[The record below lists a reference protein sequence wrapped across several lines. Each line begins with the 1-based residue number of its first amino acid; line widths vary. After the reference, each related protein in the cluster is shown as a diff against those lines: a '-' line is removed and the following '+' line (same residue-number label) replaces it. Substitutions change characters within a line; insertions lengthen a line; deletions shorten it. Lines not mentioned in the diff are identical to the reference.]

1 MRPRPARPAYLLA
14 VLACVLVTSLGA
26 CTSPSTSPS
35 ATSAEP
41 SSGPAPSNATTA
53 APSAHSSADTGPTRD
68 VVTGL
73 SVPWSVAVLP
83 GGGFLVSERDTAHV
97 LRFGADGSRTD
108 LGQVPDVSPGGE
120 GGLLG
125 LAVRASEPSVLYAY
139 ATTARDNR
147 VFAIPLSANG
157 LGTPRTVLDGIPKGA
172 IHNGGRIAFG
182 PDGYLYVGTG
192 EAGQRQP
199 SQDRS
204 SLGGKILRIT
214 TDGSPAPGNPDPA
227 SPMWSLGHRNVQG
240 FAWDS
245 AGRMWASEFGQNTWD
260 ELNLIQRGSNYGWPV
275 VEGRAGRAGFV
286 DPVVQWATAD
296 ASPSGL
302 TVGPD
307 GAVYLAALRGESL
320 WRVVVHADGS
330 AGDPQRLLEGRYGR
344 LRDVLTGPD
353 GRLWVV
359 SSNTFRGSP
368 DPATTGSSRLLR
380 PISAEPRV
388 LARSVCR

>member
-1 MRPRPARPAYLLA
+1 MRSRLPSAASLALAAALVVLLLLTGCTTSSPTSGASAPAATNTA
-14 VLACVLVTSLGA
+14 AA
-26 CTSPSTSPS
+26 STSSPTAS
-35 ATSAEP
+35 TPA
-41 SSGPAPSNATTA
+41 SSA
-53 APSAHSSADTGPTRD
+53 APADTGPSRD

-73 SVPWSVAVLP
+73 AVPWSVALLP

-97 LRFGADGSRTD
+97 LRFGPDGSRTD
-108 LGQVPDVSPGGE
+108 LGQVPDVAPGGE

-125 LAVRASEPSVLYAY
+125 LAVRASEPTVLYAY

-147 VFAIPLSANG
+147 IFAIPLNANG
-157 LGTPRTVLDGIPKGA
+157 LGTPRTLLTGIPKGT

-182 PDGYLYVGTG
+182 PDGFLYVGTG
-192 EAGQRQP
+192 EAGRRQP
-199 SQDRS
+199 AQDPG

-214 TDGSPAPGNPDPA
+214 TDGSPAPGNPFDG
-227 SPMWSLGHRNVQG
+227 SPVWSLGHRNVQG

-245 AGRMWASEFGQNTWD
+245 AGRMWASEFGQDTWD
-260 ELNLIQRGSNYGWPV
+260 ELNLIQPGSNYGWPV

-286 DPVVQWATAD
+286 DPVAQWAPSD

-302 TVGPD
+302 TIGPD

-320 WRVVVHADGS
+320 WRVPIRADGS
-330 AGDPQRLLEGRYGR
+330 AADPQRLLEGRYGR

-368 DPATTGSSRLLR
+368 R
-380 PISAEPRV
+380 PGDDRV
-388 LARSVCR
+388 VSLAGGDLN

>member
-1 MRPRPARPAYLLA
+1 MRSSLPSAASLA
-14 VLACVLVTSLGA
+14 VASALVVLLQPLTGCTTGSPTSGVSA
-26 CTSPSTSPS
+26 PPATA
-35 ATSAEP
+35 ATSTA
-41 SSGPAPSNATTA
+41 PASQASPATTPASPA
-53 APSAHSSADTGPTRD
+53 ASADTGPARD
-68 VVTGL
+68 VATGL
-73 SVPWSVAVLP
+73 AVPWSVAILP
-83 GGGFLVSERDTAHV
+83 GGAFLVSERDTAHV
-97 LRFGADGSRTD
+97 LRFGSDGTRTD
-108 LGQVPDVSPGGE
+108 LGQVPDVVPGGE

-125 LAVRASEPSVLYAY
+125 LAVRPSEPSVLYAY

-157 LGTPRTVLDGIPKGA
+157 LGTPRTLLTGIPKGA

-182 PDGYLYVGTG
+182 PDGFLYVGTG

-199 SQDRS
+199 AQDLG

-214 TDGSPAPGNPDPA
+214 SDGAPAPGNPFA
-227 SPMWSLGHRNVQG
+227 GSPVWSFGHRNVQG
-240 FAWDS
+240 FAWDA

-260 ELNLIQRGSNYGWPV
+260 ELNLIQPGANYGWPV
-275 VEGRAGRAGFV
+275 VEGRAGRAEFV
-286 DPVVQWATAD
+286 DPVAQWAPVD

-302 TVGPD
+302 TIGPD

-320 WRVVVHADGS
+320 WRVVVRADGS
-330 AGDPQRLLEGRYGR
+330 PGDPQRLLEGRYGR

-368 DPATTGSSRLLR
+368 R
-380 PISAEPRV
+380 PGDDRIVSLAPRD
-388 LARSVCR
+388 LS

>member
-1 MRPRPARPAYLLA
+1 MPSRLPSAASLA
-14 VLACVLVTSLGA
+14 VAAVLVALLPLTGCTVASPTSGA
-26 CTSPSTSPS
+26 SAPAATAATSTEPASTSSPTAS
-35 ATSAEP
+35 T
-41 SSGPAPSNATTA
+41 PASPA
-53 APSAHSSADTGPTRD
+53 ASADTGPTRD

-73 SVPWSVAVLP
+73 AVPWSIAILP
-83 GGGFLVSERDTAHV
+83 GGAFLVSERDTAHV
-97 LRFGADGSRTD
+97 LRFGPDGTRTD
-108 LGQVPDVSPGGE
+108 LGQVPDVVPGGE

-157 LGTPRTVLDGIPKGA
+157 LGTPRTLLTGIPKGT

-192 EAGQRQP
+192 EGGQRQRA
-199 SQDRS
+199 QDRS

-214 TDGSPAPGNPDPA
+214 TDGSPAPGNPDPG
-227 SPMWSLGHRNVQG
+227 SPVWSLGHRNVEG
-240 FAWDS
+240 FAWDA
-245 AGRMWASEFGQNTWD
+245 AGRMWASEFGQDTWD
-260 ELNLIQRGSNYGWPV
+260 ELNLIQPGANYGWPV

-286 DPVVQWATAD
+286 DPVAQWAPAD

-302 TVGPD
+302 TIGPD

-320 WRVVVHADGS
+320 WRVAVRADGT
-330 AGDPQRLLEGRYGR
+330 ADDPQRLLQGRYGR

-368 DPATTGSSRLLR
+368 R
-380 PISAEPRV
+380 PGDDRIVS
-388 LARSVCR
+388 LAPGDLG

>member
-320 WRVVVHADGS
+320 WRVVVRADGS

-344 LRDVLTGPD
+344 LRDVLTGPY

-359 SSNTFRGSP
+359 SSTTFRGSP
-368 DPATTGSSRLLR
+368 RSGDDRIVSLAPADLR
-380 PISAEPRV
+380 
-388 LARSVCR
+388 